1 MCSVI
6 RGFRLASEALIVKPG
21 VTYEMIE
28 SVSRRAFSSTS
39 GTYNVRA
46 SELAR
51 DRKLNI
57 FNVTVQ
63 FLDETEHPFQIEV
76 SFVDFLHMH
85 CS

>member
-1 MCSVI
+1 
-6 RGFRLASEALIVKPG
+6 
-21 VTYEMIE
+21 MIE

-51 DRKLNI
+51 ERKLNI

-63 FLDETEHPFQIEV
+63 FLDDTQHSFQIEV
-76 SFVDFLHMH
+76 SSFKIICMPLRLSHLVYT
-85 CS
+85 C

>member
-1 MCSVI
+1 
-6 RGFRLASEALIVKPG
+6 
-21 VTYEMIE
+21 MIE

-46 SELAR
+46 TELAR

-76 SFVDFLHMH
+76 SSVP
-85 CS
+85 S